1 MMEFLRDIQN
11 EGCFMKETIEIL
23 RDCLEVL
30 NQIPNT
36 TYWSHQEKLES
47 RTYTLA
53 SKVETEIKRLE
64 LVKDSD

>member
-1 MMEFLRDIQN
+1 
-11 EGCFMKETIEIL
+11 MKETIEIL